1 MSLTRWLFGDDT
13 LPNWT
18 PQRAQQAER
27 EMLRREGIV
36 TEPHYL
42 WSAPA
47 KAREQQAK
55 ARRELSWRKAYL
67 RPERVARFWAKTG
80 QFLA

>member
-1 MSLTRWLFGDDT
+1 MNWLDT
-13 LPNWT
+13 WLGLDLIKDWT
-18 PQRAQQAER
+18 PQRAAQAER

-36 TEPHYL
+36 VEPHFA

-55 ARRELSWRKAYL
+55 ARREQSWRKVY
-67 RPERVARFWAKTG
+67 PERAVIR
-80 QFLA
+80 QFGRGRA

>member
-1 MSLTRWLFGDDT
+1 MIAWLFGTADT

-18 PQRAQQAER
+18 PQRAQRAER
-27 EMLRREGIV
+27 EMLRREGRV

-55 ARRELSWRKAYL
+55 ARREQSWRKAYQ
-67 RPERVARFWAKTG
+67 RDTRVA
-80 QFLA
+80 QFRQSSR

>member
-1 MSLTRWLFGDDT
+1 MIARLFSSSWFGADT

-36 TEPHYL
+36 TEPHFL
-42 WSAPA
+42 WSRPA
-47 KAREQQAK
+47 QERERLAQI
-55 ARRELSWRKAYL
+55 RRLNSWRKRTQAQQVQ
-67 RPERVARFWAKTG
+67 RA
-80 QFLA
+80 

>member
-1 MSLTRWLFGDDT
+1 MSLSRWLFGDNVVT
-13 LPNWT
+13 GWT

-36 TEPHYL
+36 IEPHYL
-42 WSAPA
+42 WSQPA

-55 ARRELSWRKAYL
+55 VRREHSWRK
-67 RPERVARFWAKTG
+67 RTQARQVRTA
-80 QFLA
+80 

>member
-1 MSLTRWLFGDDT
+1 MSLWRYLLHGDDV
-13 LPNWT
+13 LPAWT

-27 EMLRREGIV
+27 EVLTREGIV

-47 KAREQQAK
+47 KERERQAKIRREQ
-55 ARRELSWRKAYL
+55 SWRKTYPQRAVI
-67 RPERVARFWAKTG
+67 R
-80 QFLA
+80 QFGRGRA